1 MTALTPD
8 KQLFQRVPPPDVSC
22 EEDVCYHCGEACGDQ
37 PVAYDGKC
45 FCCVGCRMVYQILQ
59 QNDMCRYYELD
70 RNPGVSL
77 KGRRQERY
85 EFLDDEE
92 VKEALLE
99 FRAAHVARVTFHL
112 PQIHCASCV
121 WLLEHLYRL
130 REGILQSRVHFMK
143 KELSLSFDPSKI
155 SLRQLVE
162 LLASVGYPPVIHLA
176 AAEGRGK
183 PRTSRRLLYQ
193 IGVAGFAFGNV
204 MLLSFPEYL
213 GLDLAAQRG
222 WVWLFGYLNL
232 LLSLPVLWYSGVDY
246 LRSAWQ
252 GLRMRQLNLDVPISL
267 GMVVLFGRSTY
278 EVLTHTGPGY
288 FDSLAGL
295 VFFLLVGK
303 WYQQKT
309 WQQLAFDRDYKSW
322 LPLAATLIDE
332 HGRSRSVPVRKLKAG
347 DRIRVR
353 HGELVPADGILR
365 EGQGLF
371 DYSFVTG
378 EADPQPAAEGEKVF
392 AGARQVGG
400 AVELE
405 LTRAVEQSYLTRLWN
420 EQSFAHKQVRLK
432 TEMLADRVGKW
443 FTLVI
448 LLLATSALAYWWPR
462 DVRAA
467 IDAFTA
473 VLIIAC
479 PCAVALAIPFT
490 FGNAL
495 RILGRNR
502 FYLKDT
508 TVIER
513 LQQVT
518 AVVFDKTGT
527 LTTTRKARVRYEGEP
542 LSDEARRQ
550 VAALAAQSAHP
561 MSRMVVRLL
570 GEDIST
576 SASVLDFREVGGQGV
591 EANVDGVGVRLGSA
605 AFVGA
610 VGGETSEVWVRVG
623 EAVKGRFV
631 VEPEWR
637 RGFEHLV
644 TSFRK
649 EGKEVW
655 LLSGDNE
662 RDASVL
668 ASLFGESH
676 MAFRQKPEDK
686 LAFIRRLQAQG
697 HRVLM
702 LGDGLNDAGALRQAD
717 VGIAVTEDITHFT
730 PASDAILD
738 GRRLADLPRFLS
750 YMRRSVRSVYQAYG
764 LAALYNVVGQTYA
777 VQAMLSP
784 VIAAVLMPAS
794 SVTIVAFGVGVTVLI
809 GWRMGLWP
817 KQ

>member
-1 MTALTPD
+1 
-8 KQLFQRVPPPDVSC
+8 
-22 EEDVCYHCGEACGDQ
+22 
-37 PVAYDGKC
+37 
-45 FCCVGCRMVYQILQ
+45 MVYQILQ
-59 QNDMCRYYELD
+59 EKDMCRYYELE
-70 RNPGVSL
+70 RSPGISL

-85 EFLDDEE
+85 EFLEDEE
-92 VKEALLE
+92 VVEALLE
-99 FRAAHVARVTFHL
+99 FRAAHMARVTFHL

-143 KELSLSFDPSKI
+143 KELSLSFDPSKV

-162 LLASVGYPPVIHLA
+162 LLASVGYPPAIHLA
-176 AAEGRGK
+176 SAERRDGAG
-183 PRTSRRLLYQ
+183 PSRRLLYQ
-193 IGVAGFAFGNV
+193 IGVAGFAFGNI

-213 GLDLAAQRG
+213 GLDLGAQRG

-232 LLSLPVLWYSGVDY
+232 LLSLPVLWYSGIDY

-278 EVLTHTGPGY
+278 EVLTHVGPGY

-322 LPLAATLIDE
+322 LPLAATLIDAR
-332 HGRSRSVPVRKLKAG
+332 GQLRSVPVRKLKAG

-365 EGQGLF
+365 AGQGLF

-400 AVELE
+400 AIELE
-405 LTRAVEQSYLTRLWN
+405 LTRAVAQSYLTRLWN
-420 EQSFAHKQVRLK
+420 EQSFAHKQAQLK
-432 TEMLADRVGKW
+432 TEMLADKVGKW
-443 FTLVI
+443 FTLVV
-448 LLLATSALAYWWPR
+448 LVLATAALAYWWPR

-527 LTTTRKARVRYEGEP
+527 LTTARHARVRYEGEP
-542 LSDEARRQ
+542 LSAEERRR

-561 MSRMVVRLL
+561 MSQMVVRFL
-570 GEDIST
+570 GGEVR
-576 SASVLDFREVGGQGV
+576 ASVVDFREVGGQGIQ
-591 EANVDGVGVRLGSA
+591 AKVGGQPVRLGSA

-610 VGGETSEVWVRVG
+610 KGGGASEVWVRIG
-623 EAVKGRFV
+623 EKVKGRFV
-631 VEPEWR
+631 LQSEWR
-637 RGFEHLV
+637 EGLEELIAF
-644 TSFRK
+644 FRK

-662 RDASVL
+662 RDAPAL
-668 ASLFGESH
+668 APLFGEDH
-676 MAFRQKPEDK
+676 MAFRQRPEDK
-686 LAFIRRLQAQG
+686 LAFIRQLQAQG

-717 VGIAVTEDITHFT
+717 VGIAVAEDITHFT

-738 GRRLADLPRFLS
+738 GRRLAQLPRFLS
-750 YMRRSVRSVYQAYG
+750 YARRSLRSVYQAYG
-764 LAALYNVVGQTYA
+764 LAALYNIVGQTYA

-794 SVTIVAFGVGVTVLI
+794 SVTIVAFGVGVSTLI
-809 GWRMGLWP
+809 GWRMELWP
-817 KQ
+817 RQ